1 MKLTTT
7 ITIISFLISL
17 GMMVYG
23 YSAND
28 AQTIGLSALGI
39 VVIVAWSATAF
50 VLRARGGKA

>member
-7 ITIISFLISL
+7 ITIIAFLISL

-28 AQTIGLSALGI
+28 AQTIGLSALAI
-39 VVIVAWSATAF
+39 FIIIAWSVAAYVF
-50 VLRARGGKA
+50 RARGGNA